1 MKNNLNLLTDQELF
15 AIIKM
20 EFEEIQPTGCHDF
33 FKKRSK
39 TPSLPYLKKRF
50 HATWNDILL
59 MAGVPEENLNFVRRS
74 LKTKDYYLRVLRTLA
89 AQLGRTP
96 TWNEYIAT
104 GESSDRLNN
113 YFGSYIQAVKEAG
126 LTPNL
131 KSVAK
136 KPGSH
141 QQLKLA
147 YLKLSQRLGKP
158 ATKAEIYRYCKEFSV
173 SMFLKEFGGIRQLR
187 RELGMPGGNQGLEPF
202 YTKKELVKKLIAAYH
217 RKQGRL
223 TVREIQRDPTL
234 PSYMTILIRFH
245 VHSLADV
252 WNEIEVMMKNE
263 YRPLDSVS

>member
-1 MKNNLNLLTDQELF
+1 LKNNPDLLADQELL
-15 AIIKM
+15 AMIKM

-74 LKTKDYYLRVLRTLA
+74 LKTKDYYLRVLRDLA
-89 AQLGRTP
+89 DTLGRTP
-96 TWNEYIAT
+96 TWNEYVAT
-104 GESSDRLNN
+104 GESSDRLKN
-113 YFGSYIQAVKEAG
+113 YFGSYNQAVREAG
-126 LTPNL
+126 LSPHL

-136 KPGSH
+136 KPASH

-158 ATKAEIYRYCKEFSV
+158 ATISEIERDCKEFSV
-173 SMFLKEFGGIRQLR
+173 TMFLKEFGGIRQLR
-187 RELGMPGGNQGLEPF
+187 RELGMPGGNQGSEPY
-202 YTKKELVKKLIAAYH
+202 YTKKELVKKLIAAYQ
-217 RKQGRL
+217 RKQVRL
-223 TVREIQRDPTL
+223 TAREIQRDPTL
-234 PSYMTILIRFH
+234 PSYMAIVTRFQ

-252 WNEIEVMMKNE
+252 WNEIEVMMANE
-263 YRPLDSVS
+263 YRPVNLIS